1 MKTALYVLLAAIGM
15 TWYSGVTWYQIS
27 TASTA
32 IGELLALPQ
41 AEIDKC
47 LKAYDFMM
55 SGTRFKDTDTA
66 TEHVRAYYRVANIL
80 LSIADIEKMYIP
92 PQMDPKQGLYGN
104 QLLWEAHIAETLNV
118 GSNSTLMDIGCGRGR
133 ISHHMARLTGGKVWG
148 FNIDASQIENAIE
161 YAKETGMED
170 RLDFKVGDHHK
181 PFPYADNTFDGTF
194 SFEALWP
201 FLKETELDHASR
213 EMFRVLKPGARYSCG
228 EYLLTP
234 HFKWDDKHHSDLHT
248 LFLPT
253 LAATQSNYPE
263 HVIAALQRAGFK
275 VILNMP
281 SIAPAWPI
289 TDQKTD
295 MFLFMRKIVLGLAS
309 VGLMPEWFVK
319 IIDNML
325 KGGQAWAEA
334 EKMKIADLN
343 WRIIVEKPMPGKQQ

>member
-1 MKTALYVLLAAIGM
+1 
-15 TWYSGVTWYQIS
+15 
-27 TASTA
+27 
-32 IGELLALPQ
+32 
-41 AEIDKC
+41 
-47 LKAYDFMM
+47 M
-55 SGTRFKDTDTA
+55 SGTRHKDTDEA

-92 PQMDPKQGLYGN
+92 PQIDAKQGLYGN
-104 QLLWEAHIAETLNV
+104 QLLWEKHIAETLQV

-133 ISHHMARLTGGKVWG
+133 ISHNMARLTGGKVRG
-148 FNIDASQIENAIE
+148 FNIDGAQIENAKE
-161 YAKETGMED
+161 YAKETGMEH
-170 RLDFKVGDHHK
+170 RLEFQVGDHHK
-181 PFPYADNTFDGTF
+181 RFPYEDGVFDGTF

-201 FLKETELDHASR
+201 FLNEANGELDHASR

-234 HFKWDDKHHSDLHT
+234 HFDWNDKQHTDLHT

-263 HVIAALQRAGFK
+263 LVVASLERAGFD
-275 VILNMP
+275 VLLSMP

-295 MFLFMRKIVLGLAS
+295 LFLFMRSIVIALAK
-309 VGLMPEWFVK
+309 VGIMPKWFET
-319 IIDNML
+319 IINQML
-325 KGGQAWAEA
+325 RGGIAWADA

-343 WRIIVEKPMPGKQQ
+343 WQIIARKP